1 MKGAARMNR
10 CSVRNIVIAGA
21 AALGSIGVSPPAWS
35 QTGAAQP
42 VKKEDSKIKPDQQP
56 KGHGATAAPRG
67 TAPRPGTDSAK
78 QGGEPSP
85 EPAKK
90 SPPEDAGAIPDLD
103 RLLGI
108 TKEGASEADAG
119 DPSKKELDRMLTGAE
134 IGDAFKQAVG
144 LMGDAAERI
153 QGSKDV
159 GLSTQRVQESIIK
172 RLDQLI
178 SSLENQQQ
186 SGSSSSSPGQQQQSS
201 TQQVPNQAKT
211 QQREQRTGDNTGQVN
226 PPGRQDGPLRPGMES
241 VRSAWG
247 QLPERV
253 RDMLIQGVDAQYS
266 AIYKNLTEAYYQ
278 KLAEQGTRK

>member
-1 MKGAARMNR
+1 MPPPKTEGAKND
-10 CSVRNIVIAGA
+10 GET
-21 AALGSIGVSPPAWS
+21 PPDA
-35 QTGAAQP
+35 
-42 VKKEDSKIKPDQQP
+42 
-56 KGHGATAAPRG
+56 
-67 TAPRPGTDSAK
+67 
-78 QGGEPSP
+78 
-85 EPAKK
+85 AKK

-159 GLSTQRVQESIIK
+159 GLSTQRVQESIIR

-178 SSLENQQQ
+178 SSLENQQA
-186 SGSSSSSPGQQQQSS
+186 SSSSSSQGQQQQSS
-201 TQQVPNQAKT
+201 TQQVPNQSKT

-226 PPGRQDGPLRPGMES
+226 PPGRQDGALRPGMES

-278 KLAEQGTRK
+278 KLAEQGTRR